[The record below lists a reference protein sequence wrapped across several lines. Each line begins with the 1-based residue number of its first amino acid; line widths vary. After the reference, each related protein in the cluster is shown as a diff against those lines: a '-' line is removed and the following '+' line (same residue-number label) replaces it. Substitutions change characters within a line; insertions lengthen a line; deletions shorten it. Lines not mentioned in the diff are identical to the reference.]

1 MQPVDLTTL
10 RAVLADLKRA
20 EAGGDPLLPA
30 RVEWIQQTDLWT
42 VVIGLRTLTAR
53 PCLLLSWHPQA
64 ARVHLCQA
72 PPKEAEDFPFS
83 QHLQRHLRGL
93 ALTELALLDEWER
106 VIDFRFGPRPGDP
119 PNATFIWKSWAST
132 AMPSWW
138 TRGA

>member
-64 ARVHLCQA
+64 ARVHLRQA
-72 PPKEAEDFPFS
+72 PLRRQRTS
-83 QHLQRHLRGL
+83 HLANSCSG
-93 ALTELALLDEWER
+93 TC
-106 VIDFRFGPRPGDP
+106 
-119 PNATFIWKSWAST
+119 
-132 AMPSWW
+132 
-138 TRGA
+138 GAWP